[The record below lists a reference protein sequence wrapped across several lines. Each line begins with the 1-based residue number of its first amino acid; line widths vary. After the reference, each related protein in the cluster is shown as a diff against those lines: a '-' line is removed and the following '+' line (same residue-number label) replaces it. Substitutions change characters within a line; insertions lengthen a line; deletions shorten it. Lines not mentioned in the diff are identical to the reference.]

1 MKVFK
6 GLKFWEVLAGII
18 LIIAAVILLLQ
29 LYKLDVLPQKIQ
41 LPIMIVLVLIVLI
54 VLLLQYE
61 FRYRLKIQI
70 TCFLISILL
79 AMCYGTASYYIY
91 RTNGTL
97 ASITAIKNTND
108 NNISVIV
115 MSESDI
121 DSLEDLSGKKVGIL
135 KNIDKGGTEKAL
147 EQIQKEMP
155 VEFEQVVLDS
165 VPQEAMALY
174 NGDVDAV
181 ILNEAYRT
189 NVTELEDYVDFS
201 NRTRVIFQAHFKTSA
216 TNEALAVSDVTTK
229 PYNILISGN
238 DTYGDVGELSRS
250 DVNMVVTV
258 NPMTSTVLLTSIP
271 RDSYIP
277 VDCGDAYACA
287 EGELDKI
294 THTGING
301 ITSTKRTVE
310 KLLDIDINYTF
321 RVNFSSVTNIV
332 DSLGGIDIE
341 VPEGQAVETFY
352 ADSTLEGV
360 TEGWNHL
367 DGERALSFA
376 RERYA
381 YIDGD
386 NQRVR
391 NQQMVLKAIF
401 NKATSPEIIV
411 NYTSLLKALESAFD
425 TTLSQD
431 EISDFIK
438 YQIQAMPDWKFESYQ
453 VSGDGDTLFCPSLGQ
468 EAYVTV
474 LDQNTVALAHDKIM
488 AVLDGKDADEVT
500 EAEPKE
506 STEDIYQ
513 QIPESYD
520 YNNETGTDYY
530 DPSWYY
536 EEPQWDVQVPEDS
549 GLPTEPSVE
558 EPENP
563 GQSVE
568 DPSQVPE
575 G

>member
-1 MKVFK
+1 MKYLKNRTTWTWVVYILLVVSTAFVGYQMYALGVLPDTVLYPFLLILGLVCLIFVLLNLEFK
-6 GLKFWEVLAGII
+6 HSKKITNTVLAISLI
-18 LIIAAVILLLQ
+18 LSCAYMLGA
-29 LYKLDVLPQKIQ
+29 
-41 LPIMIVLVLIVLI
+41 
-54 VLLLQYE
+54 
-61 FRYRLKIQI
+61 
-70 TCFLISILL
+70 
-79 AMCYGTASYYIY
+79 YYIF

-121 DSLEDLSGKKVGIL
+121 DSLENLSGKKVGIL

-155 VEFEQVVLDS
+155 VEFEQVELDS

-189 NVTELEDYVDFS
+189 NVTELEDYADFS
-201 NRTRVIFQAHFKTSA
+201 TRTRVIFQAHFKTSA

-310 KLLDIDINYTF
+310 KLLDIEINYTF

-431 EISDFIK
+431 EITDFIK
-438 YQIQAMPDWKFESYQ
+438 YQIQAIPDWKFESYQ

-513 QIPESYD
+513 QIPESYE

-549 GLPTEPSVE
+549 GLPTEPPVE

>member
-18 LIIAAVILLLQ
+18 LIIVAVILLLQ

-54 VLLLQYE
+54 VLLLQCE

-155 VEFEQVVLDS
+155 VEFEQVELDS

-287 EGELDKI
+287 DGELDKI

-332 DSLGGIDIE
+332 DSLGGIDID
-341 VPEGQAVETFY
+341 VPEGQGVETFY

-549 GLPTEPSVE
+549 GLPTEPPVE

>member
-1 MKVFK
+1 ML
-6 GLKFWEVLAGII
+6 GA
-18 LIIAAVILLLQ
+18 
-29 LYKLDVLPQKIQ
+29 
-41 LPIMIVLVLIVLI
+41 
-54 VLLLQYE
+54 
-61 FRYRLKIQI
+61 
-70 TCFLISILL
+70 
-79 AMCYGTASYYIY
+79 YYIF

-97 ASITAIKNTND
+97 ASITAIKNTNN

-155 VEFEQVVLDS
+155 VEFEQVELDS

-189 NVTELEDYVDFS
+189 NVTELEDYADFS
-201 NRTRVIFQAHFKTSA
+201 NRTRVIFQAYFKTSA

-401 NKATSPEIIV
+401 NKATSPDIIV

-431 EISDFIK
+431 EITDFIK

-474 LDQNTVALAHDKIM
+474 LDKNTVALAHDKIM
-488 AVLDGKDADEVT
+488 AVLDGKDADGVT

-513 QIPESYD
+513 QIPENYE

-549 GLPTEPSVE
+549 GLPTEPPVE

>member
-1 MKVFK
+1 MYALGVLPDTVLYPFLLILGLVCLIFFLLNLEFK
-6 GLKFWEVLAGII
+6 HSKKITNTVLAISLI
-18 LIIAAVILLLQ
+18 LSCAYMLGA
-29 LYKLDVLPQKIQ
+29 
-41 LPIMIVLVLIVLI
+41 
-54 VLLLQYE
+54 
-61 FRYRLKIQI
+61 
-70 TCFLISILL
+70 
-79 AMCYGTASYYIY
+79 YYIF

-121 DSLEDLSGKKVGIL
+121 DSLENLSGKKVGIL

-155 VEFEQVVLDS
+155 VEFEQVELDS

-174 NGDVDAV
+174 SGDVDAV

-189 NVTELEDYVDFS
+189 NVTELEDYADFS
-201 NRTRVIFQAHFKTSA
+201 TRTRVIFQAHFKTSA

-431 EISDFIK
+431 EITDFIK
-438 YQIQAMPDWKFESYQ
+438 YQIQAIPDWKFESYQ

-513 QIPESYD
+513 QIPESYE

-549 GLPTEPSVE
+549 GLPTEPPVE

>member
-1 MKVFK
+1 MKYLKNRTTWTWVVYILLVVSTAFVGYQMYALGVLPDTVLYPFLLILGLVCLIFFLLNLEFK
-6 GLKFWEVLAGII
+6 HSKKITNTVLAISLI
-18 LIIAAVILLLQ
+18 LSCAYMLGA
-29 LYKLDVLPQKIQ
+29 
-41 LPIMIVLVLIVLI
+41 
-54 VLLLQYE
+54 
-61 FRYRLKIQI
+61 
-70 TCFLISILL
+70 
-79 AMCYGTASYYIY
+79 YYIF

-121 DSLEDLSGKKVGIL
+121 DSLENLSGKKVGIL

-155 VEFEQVVLDS
+155 VEFEQVELDS

-189 NVTELEDYVDFS
+189 NVTELEDYADFS
-201 NRTRVIFQAHFKTSA
+201 TRTRVIFQAHFKTSA

-310 KLLDIDINYTF
+310 KLLDIEINYTF

-431 EISDFIK
+431 EITDFIK
-438 YQIQAMPDWKFESYQ
+438 YQIQAIPDWKFESYQ

-513 QIPESYD
+513 QIPESYE

-549 GLPTEPSVE
+549 GLPTEPPVE

>member
-108 NNISVIV
+108 NNVSVIV

-155 VEFEQVVLDS
+155 VEFEQVELDS

-341 VPEGQAVETFY
+341 VPEGQGVETFY

-453 VSGDGDTLFCPSLGQ
+453 VSGDGDNLFCPSLGQ

-500 EAEPKE
+500 EADPKE

-549 GLPTEPSVE
+549 GLPTEPPVE

>member
-61 FRYRLKIQI
+61 FRYRLKIHI

-108 NNISVIV
+108 NNVSVIV

-155 VEFEQVVLDS
+155 VEFEQVELDS

-341 VPEGQAVETFY
+341 VPEGQGVETFY

-453 VSGDGDTLFCPSLGQ
+453 VSGDGDNLFCPSLGQ

-500 EAEPKE
+500 EADPKE

-549 GLPTEPSVE
+549 GLPTEPPVE

>member
-1 MKVFK
+1 MKA
-6 GLKFWEVLAGII
+6 LKSFPLWNHLFTILMVITAIFLGWQLYALNVLPTNIQTPVLLAITLICII
-18 LIIAAVILLLQ
+18 VILVKLE
-29 LYKLDVLPQKIQ
+29 YKQSKNVS
-41 LPIMIVLVLIVLI
+41 MGALVV
-54 VLLLQYE
+54 
-61 FRYRLKIQI
+61 
-70 TCFLISILL
+70 SILL
-79 AMCYGTASYYIY
+79 TVVFGTGSYYLY

-97 ASITAIKNTND
+97 ASITAIRNTND
-108 NNISVIV
+108 NNISLIV
-115 MSESDI
+115 LKDSSI
-121 DSLEDLSGKKVGIL
+121 NSLEDLAGKKVGVL

-155 VEFEQVVLDS
+155 VEFEQVELDS
-165 VPQEAMALY
+165 VPQEAMSLY
-174 NGDVDAV
+174 SGEVDAV

-189 NVTELEDYVDFS
+189 NVIELEDYADFS
-201 NRTRVIFQAHFKTSA
+201 EKTRVVFQAHFKTDA

-271 RDSYIP
+271 RDSYVP

-287 EGELDKI
+287 EGQLDKI

-310 KLLDIDINYTF
+310 KLLNIDINYTF

-341 VPEGQAVETFY
+341 VPEGQEVETFY

-360 TEGWNHL
+360 KEGWNHL
-367 DGERALSFA
+367 NGERALAFA

-401 NKATSPEIIV
+401 DKATSPEIIV
-411 NYTSLLKALESAFD
+411 NYTSLLNALETAFD

-431 EISDFIK
+431 EITSFIK
-438 YQIQAMPDWKFESYQ
+438 YQIQAMPGWKFETYQ
-453 VSGDGDTLFCPSLGQ
+453 VSGEGSTLFCPSLGQ
-468 EAYVTV
+468 AAYVTV
-474 LDQNTVALAHDKIM
+474 LNQDTVALAHDKIQ
-488 AVLDGKDADEVT
+488 AVLDGKDADEIT
-500 EAEPKE
+500 EPQPQE
-506 STEDIYQ
+506 TETNLYQ
-513 QIPESYD
+513 QDLSGAGGYDESEYYSEYPEHYDESQWETTVTDESGMEAGVIEDPGYEADSIPE
-520 YNNETGTDYY
+520 EI
-530 DPSWYY
+530 
-536 EEPQWDVQVPEDS
+536 VPES
-549 GLPTEPSVE
+549 
-558 EPENP
+558 
-563 GQSVE
+563 
-568 DPSQVPE
+568 E

>member
-1 MKVFK
+1 MKA
-6 GLKFWEVLAGII
+6 LKSFSFWSHLFTT
-18 LIIAAVILLLQ
+18 LLLLAAALLCWQ
-29 LYKLDVLPQKIQ
+29 LYSLNVLPSNIQ
-41 LPIMIVLVLIVLI
+41 TPVFLAIVLVCVI
-54 VLLLQYE
+54 VLLIKIE
-61 FRYRLKIQI
+61 FKHSKRVMIGL
-70 TCFLISILL
+70 LSLSVILTIIF
-79 AMCYGTASYYIY
+79 GTGAYYLY
-91 RTNGTL
+91 RTDGTL
-97 ASITAIKNTND
+97 SAITAIRNTND

-115 MSESDI
+115 MNDSDI
-121 DSLEDLSGKKVGIL
+121 NALEDLSGKKVGIL

-147 EQIQKEMP
+147 EQIEKEMP
-155 VEFEQVVLDS
+155 VEFEQIELDS

-174 NGDVDAV
+174 SGEVDAI

-189 NVTELEDYVDFS
+189 NVVELEDYADFS
-201 NRTRVIFQAHFKTSA
+201 GRTRVIFQAHFKTDA
-216 TNEALAVSDVTTK
+216 NNEALAVSDVTTK

-271 RDSYIP
+271 RDAYVA

-287 EGELDKI
+287 EGQLDKI

-301 ITSTKRTVE
+301 VTSTKRTVE

-321 RVNFSSVTNIV
+321 RVNFSSVTSIV

-341 VPEGQAVETFY
+341 VPEGQAVEKFY

-367 DGERALSFA
+367 NGERALSFA

-401 NKATSPEIIV
+401 DKATSPEIIV
-411 NYTSLLKALESAFD
+411 NYPSLLSALESAFD

-431 EISDFIK
+431 EITSFIK
-438 YQIQAMPDWKFESYQ
+438 YQIQAMPGWKFETYQ
-453 VSGDGDTLFCPSLGQ
+453 LSGEGSTLFCPSLGQ
-468 EAYVTV
+468 AAYVTV

-488 AVLDGKDADEVT
+488 AVLDGKDADEIT
-500 EAEPKE
+500 EPQTQANDEAAV
-506 STEDIYQ
+506 Y
-513 QIPESYD
+513 PENQAGYDFYDNEGAYSSGMDSYD
-520 YNNETGTDYY
+520 
-530 DPSWYY
+530 
-536 EEPQWDVQVPEDS
+536 EPQWDSQNAYDAETDPGSIQDEYSTDDS
-549 GLPTEPSVE
+549 HTNS
-558 EPENP
+558 
-563 GQSVE
+563 
-568 DPSQVPE
+568 E

>member
-1 MKVFK
+1 MKYLKNRTTWAWVVYILLVVSTAFVGYQMYALGVLPDTVLYPFLLILGLVCLIFFLLNLEFK
-6 GLKFWEVLAGII
+6 HSKKIKNTVLAISLI
-18 LIIAAVILLLQ
+18 LSCAYMLGA
-29 LYKLDVLPQKIQ
+29 
-41 LPIMIVLVLIVLI
+41 
-54 VLLLQYE
+54 
-61 FRYRLKIQI
+61 
-70 TCFLISILL
+70 
-79 AMCYGTASYYIY
+79 YYIF

-121 DSLEDLSGKKVGIL
+121 DSLENLSGKKVGIL

-155 VEFEQVVLDS
+155 VEFEQVELDS

-189 NVTELEDYVDFS
+189 NVTELEDYADFS
-201 NRTRVIFQAHFKTSA
+201 TRTRVIFQAHFKTSA

-287 EGELDKI
+287 EDELDKI

-431 EISDFIK
+431 EITDFIK
-438 YQIQAMPDWKFESYQ
+438 YQIQAIPDWKFESYQ

-513 QIPESYD
+513 QIPESYE

-549 GLPTEPSVE
+549 GLPTEPPVE

>member
-61 FRYRLKIQI
+61 FRYRLKIRI

-97 ASITAIKNTND
+97 ASITAIKNTDD

-155 VEFEQVVLDS
+155 VEFERVELDS

-189 NVTELEDYVDFS
+189 NVTELEDYADFS
-201 NRTRVIFQAHFKTSA
+201 TRTRVIFQAHFKTSA

-500 EAEPKE
+500 EVEPKE

-513 QIPESYD
+513 QIPESYE

-549 GLPTEPSVE
+549 GLPTEPPVE

>member
-18 LIIAAVILLLQ
+18 LIIVAVILLLQ

-155 VEFEQVVLDS
+155 VEFEQVELDS

-287 EGELDKI
+287 DGELDKI

-332 DSLGGIDIE
+332 DSLGGIDID
-341 VPEGQAVETFY
+341 VPEGQGVETFY

-549 GLPTEPSVE
+549 GLPTEPPVE

>member
-1 MKVFK
+1 RLMKY
-6 GLKFWEVLAGII
+6 LKDRNTWVWICY
-18 LIIAAVILLLQ
+18 ILLVLSTAFVSFQ
-29 LYKLDVLPQKIQ
+29 VYALGVFPDKVLYPFLLVLGLICLIAFLLNLEFKHSKKVVIG
-41 LPIMIVLVLIVLI
+41 VLVAS
-54 VLLLQYE
+54 VLLSSLYM
-61 FRYRLKIQI
+61 LG
-70 TCFLISILL
+70 
-79 AMCYGTASYYIY
+79 AYYIY
-91 RTNGTL
+91 LTNGTL
-97 ASITAIKNTND
+97 ASVTTIKNTND
-108 NNISVIV
+108 NNVSVVV
-115 MSESDI
+115 MNDSDTHT
-121 DSLEDLSGKKVGIL
+121 LEELAGKKIGVL

-155 VEFEQVVLDS
+155 VEFEQVELDS
-165 VPQEAMALY
+165 VPQEAKALY
-174 NGDVDAV
+174 SGEVDAV

-189 NVTELEDYVDFS
+189 NVTELDDYADFS
-201 NRTRVIFQAHFKTSA
+201 QRTRVVFQAHFKTSA

-271 RDSYIP
+271 RDSYVP

-310 KLLDIDINYTF
+310 KLLNIDINYTF

-367 DGERALSFA
+367 NGERALSFA

-381 YIDGD
+381 YVDGD

-411 NYTSLLKALESAFD
+411 NYASLLNALESAFD

-431 EISDFIK
+431 EITSFIK
-438 YQIQAMPDWKFESYQ
+438 YQIQAMPGWKFETYQ
-453 VSGDGDTLFCPSLGQ
+453 VSGEGSTLFCPSLGQ
-468 EAYVTV
+468 AAYVTV
-474 LDQNTVALAHDKIM
+474 LDENTVALAHDKIQ

-500 EAEPKE
+500 EPQTEESEGNLYQQDLTGTDVYSGTEYDGDYPDYYDASQWDTSAAGDMEEPPYG
-506 STEDIYQ
+506 STEDIY
-513 QIPESYD
+513 
-520 YNNETGTDYY
+520 
-530 DPSWYY
+530 DPDQSA
-536 EEPQWDVQVPEDS
+536 EDS
-549 GLPTEPSVE
+549 
-558 EPENP
+558 
-563 GQSVE
+563 
-568 DPSQVPE
+568 SQD
-575 G
+575 

>member
-108 NNISVIV
+108 NNVSVIV

-155 VEFEQVVLDS
+155 VEFEQVELDS

-341 VPEGQAVETFY
+341 VPEGQGVETFY

-549 GLPTEPSVE
+549 GLPTEPPVE

>member
-1 MKVFK
+1 MYALGVLPDTVLYPFLLILGLVCLIFFLLNLEFK
-6 GLKFWEVLAGII
+6 HSKKITNTVLAISLI
-18 LIIAAVILLLQ
+18 LSCAYMLGA
-29 LYKLDVLPQKIQ
+29 
-41 LPIMIVLVLIVLI
+41 
-54 VLLLQYE
+54 
-61 FRYRLKIQI
+61 
-70 TCFLISILL
+70 
-79 AMCYGTASYYIY
+79 YYIF
-91 RTNGTL
+91 RTNGPL

-121 DSLEDLSGKKVGIL
+121 DSLENLSGKKVGIL

-155 VEFEQVVLDS
+155 VEFEQVELDS

-174 NGDVDAV
+174 SGDVDAV

-189 NVTELEDYVDFS
+189 NVTELEDYADFS
-201 NRTRVIFQAHFKTSA
+201 TRTRVIFQAHFKTSA

-431 EISDFIK
+431 EITDFIK
-438 YQIQAMPDWKFESYQ
+438 YQIQAIPDWKFESYQ

-513 QIPESYD
+513 QIPESYE

-549 GLPTEPSVE
+549 GLPTEPPVE

>member
-1 MKVFK
+1 MKA
-6 GLKFWEVLAGII
+6 LKSFPLWNHLFTILMVITAIFLGWQLYTLNVLPTNIQTPVLLAIT
-18 LIIAAVILLLQ
+18 LICITVIL
-29 LYKLDVLPQKIQ
+29 VKIEFKQ
-41 LPIMIVLVLIVLI
+41 SKNVSMGALVV
-54 VLLLQYE
+54 
-61 FRYRLKIQI
+61 
-70 TCFLISILL
+70 SILL
-79 AMCYGTASYYIY
+79 TVMFGTGSYYLY

-108 NNISVIV
+108 NNISLIV
-115 MSESDI
+115 LKDSSI
-121 DSLEDLSGKKVGIL
+121 NSLEDLAGKKVGVL

-155 VEFEQVVLDS
+155 VEFEQVELDS

-174 NGDVDAV
+174 SGAVDAV

-189 NVTELEDYVDFS
+189 NVIELEDYADFS
-201 NRTRVIFQAHFKTSA
+201 EKTRVVFQAHFKTSA

-271 RDSYIP
+271 RDSYVP

-287 EGELDKI
+287 EGQLDKI

-401 NKATSPEIIV
+401 DKATSPEIIV
-411 NYTSLLKALESAFD
+411 NYTSLLNALESAFD

-431 EISDFIK
+431 EITNFIK
-438 YQIQAMPDWKFESYQ
+438 YQIQAMPGWKFETYQ
-453 VSGDGDTLFCPSLGQ
+453 VSGEGSTLFCPSLGQ

-474 LDQNTVALAHDKIM
+474 LNQDTVALAHDKIQ
-488 AVLDGKDADEVT
+488 AVLDGKDADEIT
-500 EAEPKE
+500 EPQPQE
-506 STEDIYQ
+506 TETNRYQ
-513 QIPESYD
+513 QDLSGAGGYDESAYYSEYPEYYDESQWETTVTDESGMEAGVIEDPGYEADSIPE
-520 YNNETGTDYY
+520 EI
-530 DPSWYY
+530 
-536 EEPQWDVQVPEDS
+536 VPES
-549 GLPTEPSVE
+549 
-558 EPENP
+558 
-563 GQSVE
+563 
-568 DPSQVPE
+568 E

>member
-1 MKVFK
+1 MKYQK
-6 GLKFWEVLAGII
+6 SRI
-18 LIIAAVILLLQ
+18 LWTWIVYILLVISTVFVGYQMYALGMLPDTV
-29 LYKLDVLPQKIQ
+29 LYPFLLILGLLCLIFFLLNLEFKHSKKIVNT
-41 LPIMIVLVLIVLI
+41 VLVIS
-54 VLLLQYE
+54 LLLSCTYM
-61 FRYRLKIQI
+61 LG
-70 TCFLISILL
+70 
-79 AMCYGTASYYIY
+79 AYYIFK
-91 RTNGTL
+91 TNGTL

-108 NNISVIV
+108 NNVSLIV
-115 MSESDI
+115 MSDSDI

-147 EQIQKEMP
+147 EQIQNEMP
-155 VEFEQVVLDS
+155 VEYEKVELDS

-174 NGDVDAV
+174 NGEVDAV

-189 NVTELEDYVDFS
+189 NVTELEDYADFS
-201 NRTRVIFQAHFKTSA
+201 SRTRVIFQAHFKTST

-271 RDSYIP
+271 RDSYVP

-341 VPEGQAVETFY
+341 VPEGQAVEIFY

-401 NKATSPEIIV
+401 EKATSPEIII
-411 NYTSLLKALESAFD
+411 NYTSLLKALERAFD

-431 EISDFIK
+431 EITDFIK

-453 VSGDGDTLFCPSLGQ
+453 LSGDGDTLFCPSLGQ

-474 LDQNTVALAHDKIM
+474 LNQSTVALAHDKIM
-488 AVLDGKDADEVT
+488 AVMDGKDADEVT
-500 EAEPKE
+500 EAKTKD

-513 QIPESYD
+513 QIPESYEYD
-520 YNNETGTDYY
+520 YDVETDYY

-536 EEPQWDVQVPEDS
+536 GESQWDVQASEDP
-549 GLPTEPSVE
+549 GLSTDPSVE
-558 EPENP
+558 EPEEP
-563 GQSVE
+563 EQPVE

>member
-1 MKVFK
+1 MYALGVLPDTVLYPFLLILGLVCLIFVLLNLEFK
-6 GLKFWEVLAGII
+6 HSKKITNTVLAISLI
-18 LIIAAVILLLQ
+18 LSCAYMLGA
-29 LYKLDVLPQKIQ
+29 
-41 LPIMIVLVLIVLI
+41 
-54 VLLLQYE
+54 
-61 FRYRLKIQI
+61 
-70 TCFLISILL
+70 
-79 AMCYGTASYYIY
+79 YYIF

-121 DSLEDLSGKKVGIL
+121 DSLENLSGKKVGIL

-155 VEFEQVVLDS
+155 VEFEQVELDS

-189 NVTELEDYVDFS
+189 NVTELEDYADFS
-201 NRTRVIFQAHFKTSA
+201 TRTRVIFQAHFKTSA

-310 KLLDIDINYTF
+310 KLLDIEINYTF

-411 NYTSLLKALESAFD
+411 NYISLLKALESAFD

-431 EISDFIK
+431 EITDFIK
-438 YQIQAMPDWKFESYQ
+438 YQIQAIPDWKFESYQ

-513 QIPESYD
+513 QIPESYE

-549 GLPTEPSVE
+549 GLPTEPPVE

>member
-1 MKVFK
+1 MKYLKNRTTWTWVVYILLVLSTAFVGYQMYALGVLPDTVLYPFLLILGLVCLIFFLLNLEFK
-6 GLKFWEVLAGII
+6 HSKKITNTVLAISLI
-18 LIIAAVILLLQ
+18 LSCAYMLGA
-29 LYKLDVLPQKIQ
+29 
-41 LPIMIVLVLIVLI
+41 
-54 VLLLQYE
+54 
-61 FRYRLKIQI
+61 
-70 TCFLISILL
+70 
-79 AMCYGTASYYIY
+79 YYIF

-97 ASITAIKNTND
+97 ASITAIKNTNN

-155 VEFEQVVLDS
+155 VEFEQVELDS

-189 NVTELEDYVDFS
+189 NVTELEDYADFS
-201 NRTRVIFQAHFKTSA
+201 NRTRVIFQAYFKTSA

-401 NKATSPEIIV
+401 NKATSPDIIV

-431 EISDFIK
+431 EITDFIK

-474 LDQNTVALAHDKIM
+474 LDKNTVALAHDKIM
-488 AVLDGKDADEVT
+488 AVLDGKDADGVT

-513 QIPESYD
+513 QIPENYE

-549 GLPTEPSVE
+549 GLPTEPPVE

>member
-1 MKVFK
+1 MYAL
-6 GLKFWEVLAGII
+6 G
-18 LIIAAVILLLQ
+18 
-29 LYKLDVLPQKIQ
+29 VLPDTVLYPFLLILGLVCLIFVLLNLEFKHSKKITNT
-41 LPIMIVLVLIVLI
+41 VLVISLILSCAYM
-54 VLLLQYE
+54 LG
-61 FRYRLKIQI
+61 
-70 TCFLISILL
+70 
-79 AMCYGTASYYIY
+79 AYYIF

-121 DSLEDLSGKKVGIL
+121 DSLENLSGKKVGIL

-155 VEFEQVVLDS
+155 VEFEQVELDS

-189 NVTELEDYVDFS
+189 NVTELEDYADFS
-201 NRTRVIFQAHFKTSA
+201 TRTRVIFQAHFKTSA

-310 KLLDIDINYTF
+310 KLLDIEINYTF

-411 NYTSLLKALESAFD
+411 NYISLLKALESAFD

-431 EISDFIK
+431 EITDFIK
-438 YQIQAMPDWKFESYQ
+438 YQIQAIPDWKFESYQ
-453 VSGDGDTLFCPSLGQ
+453 AMVIPCS
-468 EAYVTV
+468 V
-474 LDQNTVALAHDKIM
+474 LRWVRKPM
-488 AVLDGKDADEVT
+488 
-500 EAEPKE
+500 
-506 STEDIYQ
+506 
-513 QIPESYD
+513 
-520 YNNETGTDYY
+520 
-530 DPSWYY
+530 
-536 EEPQWDVQVPEDS
+536 
-549 GLPTEPSVE
+549 
-558 EPENP
+558 
-563 GQSVE
+563 
-568 DPSQVPE
+568 
-575 G
+575 

>member
-18 LIIAAVILLLQ
+18 LIIVAVILLLQ

-155 VEFEQVVLDS
+155 VEFEQVELDS

-258 NPMTSTVLLTSIP
+258 NPMTSTVMLTSIP

-287 EGELDKI
+287 DGELDKI

-332 DSLGGIDIE
+332 DSLGGIDID
-341 VPEGQAVETFY
+341 VPEGQGVETFY

-474 LDQNTVALAHDKIM
+474 LDQKTVALAHDKIM

-549 GLPTEPSVE
+549 GLPTEPPVE

>member
-18 LIIAAVILLLQ
+18 LIIVAVILLLQ

-155 VEFEQVVLDS
+155 VEFEQVELDS

-287 EGELDKI
+287 DGELDKI

-332 DSLGGIDIE
+332 DSLGGIDID
-341 VPEGQAVETFY
+341 VPEGQGVETFY

-549 GLPTEPSVE
+549 GLPTEPPVE

-568 DPSQVPE
+568 DSSQVPE

>member
-1 MKVFK
+1 MYILLVVSTAFVGYQMYALGVLPDTVLYPFLLILGLVCLIFFLLNLEFK
-6 GLKFWEVLAGII
+6 HSKKITNTVLAISLI
-18 LIIAAVILLLQ
+18 LSCAYMLGA
-29 LYKLDVLPQKIQ
+29 
-41 LPIMIVLVLIVLI
+41 
-54 VLLLQYE
+54 
-61 FRYRLKIQI
+61 
-70 TCFLISILL
+70 
-79 AMCYGTASYYIY
+79 YYIF

-97 ASITAIKNTND
+97 ASITAIKNTNN

-155 VEFEQVVLDS
+155 VEFEQVELDS

-189 NVTELEDYVDFS
+189 NVTELEDYADFS

-401 NKATSPEIIV
+401 NKATSPDIIA

-431 EISDFIK
+431 EITDFIK

-488 AVLDGKDADEVT
+488 AVLDGKDADGVT

-513 QIPESYD
+513 QIPEDYE

-549 GLPTEPSVE
+549 GLPTEPPVE

>member
-1 MKVFK
+1 MKYLKNRTTWTWVVYILLVLSTAFVGYQMYALGVLPDTVLYPFLLILGLVCLIFFLLNLEFK
-6 GLKFWEVLAGII
+6 HSKKITNTVLAISLI
-18 LIIAAVILLLQ
+18 LSCAYMLGA
-29 LYKLDVLPQKIQ
+29 
-41 LPIMIVLVLIVLI
+41 
-54 VLLLQYE
+54 
-61 FRYRLKIQI
+61 
-70 TCFLISILL
+70 
-79 AMCYGTASYYIY
+79 YYIF

-97 ASITAIKNTND
+97 ASITAIKNTNN

-155 VEFEQVVLDS
+155 VEFEQVELDS

-189 NVTELEDYVDFS
+189 NVTELEDYADFS

-310 KLLDIDINYTF
+310 KLLDIDINYTL
-321 RVNFSSVTNIV
+321 RVNFSSVTTV
-332 DSLGGIDIE
+332 SY
-341 VPEGQAVETFY
+341 T
-352 ADSTLEGV
+352 
-360 TEGWNHL
+360 HL
-367 DGERALSFA
+367 
-376 RERYA
+376 
-381 YIDGD
+381 
-386 NQRVR
+386 
-391 NQQMVLKAIF
+391 
-401 NKATSPEIIV
+401 T
-411 NYTSLLKALESAFD
+411 
-425 TTLSQD
+425 
-431 EISDFIK
+431 
-438 YQIQAMPDWKFESYQ
+438 
-453 VSGDGDTLFCPSLGQ
+453 
-468 EAYVTV
+468 
-474 LDQNTVALAHDKIM
+474 
-488 AVLDGKDADEVT
+488 
-500 EAEPKE
+500 
-506 STEDIYQ
+506 
-513 QIPESYD
+513 
-520 YNNETGTDYY
+520 
-530 DPSWYY
+530 
-536 EEPQWDVQVPEDS
+536 
-549 GLPTEPSVE
+549 LPTT
-558 EPENP
+558 
-563 GQSVE
+563 
-568 DPSQVPE
+568 
-575 G
+575 

>member
-1 MKVFK
+1 MKYLKNRTTWAWVVYILLVVSTAFVGYQMYALGVLPDTVLYPFLLILGLVCLIFFLLNLEFK
-6 GLKFWEVLAGII
+6 HSKKITNTVLAISLI
-18 LIIAAVILLLQ
+18 LSCAYMLGA
-29 LYKLDVLPQKIQ
+29 
-41 LPIMIVLVLIVLI
+41 
-54 VLLLQYE
+54 
-61 FRYRLKIQI
+61 
-70 TCFLISILL
+70 
-79 AMCYGTASYYIY
+79 YYIF

-121 DSLEDLSGKKVGIL
+121 DSLENLSGKKVGIL

-155 VEFEQVVLDS
+155 VEFEQVELDS

-174 NGDVDAV
+174 SGDVDAV

-189 NVTELEDYVDFS
+189 NVTELEDYADFS
-201 NRTRVIFQAHFKTSA
+201 TRTRVIFQAHFKTSA

-431 EISDFIK
+431 EITDFIK
-438 YQIQAMPDWKFESYQ
+438 YQIQAIPDWKFESYQ

-500 EAEPKE
+500 EAELKE

-513 QIPESYD
+513 QIPESYE

-549 GLPTEPSVE
+549 GLPTEPPVE

>member
-1 MKVFK
+1 MKYLKNRTTWTWVVYILLVVSTAFVGYQMYALGVLPDTVLYPFLLILGLVCLIFFLLNLEFK
-6 GLKFWEVLAGII
+6 HSKKITNTVLAISLI
-18 LIIAAVILLLQ
+18 LSCAYMLGA
-29 LYKLDVLPQKIQ
+29 
-41 LPIMIVLVLIVLI
+41 
-54 VLLLQYE
+54 
-61 FRYRLKIQI
+61 
-70 TCFLISILL
+70 
-79 AMCYGTASYYIY
+79 YYIF

-121 DSLEDLSGKKVGIL
+121 DSLENLSGKKVGIL

-155 VEFEQVVLDS
+155 VEFEQVELDS

-189 NVTELEDYVDFS
+189 NVTELEDYADFS
-201 NRTRVIFQAHFKTSA
+201 TRTRVIFQAHFKTSA

-310 KLLDIDINYTF
+310 KLLDIEINYTF

-411 NYTSLLKALESAFD
+411 NYISLLKALESAFD

-431 EISDFIK
+431 EITDFIK
-438 YQIQAMPDWKFESYQ
+438 YQIQAIPDWKFESYQ

-513 QIPESYD
+513 QIPESYE

-549 GLPTEPSVE
+549 GLPTEPPVE